1 MLDELQRRNEAWRAQ
16 AATGAQ
22 GQAAP
27 AAQRASGAP
36 GVGRAAGA
44 AAQPRPQAPPAA
56 AAPPRGQ
63 AAGEEPPRCA
73 AAGTRPGQGPPPPGG
88 PGPGVPPA
96 GHAYWN
102 DLRKMQEQYW
112 AARRAEEA
120 AAQAAPPRQAAEE
133 EQPRRG
139 EGGPCPG
146 QAPPPP
152 AGPGAGAP
160 PPGHAPWTEMR
171 EQYWAQRR
179 AKEAAARGAPPR
191 AGGRRPFK
199 EVRPARHRTGRA
211 GGLARPSRPW
221 ALVVPALLSPCT
233 VHTAALFDVA
243 GQLRCCTQAQGISS
257 RLPTFPLADLR
268 AR

>member
-1 MLDELQRRNEAWRAQ
+1 MLDELQRCNEAWRAQ

-88 PGPGVPPA
+88 SSA
-96 GHAYWN
+96 
-102 DLRKMQEQYW
+102 
-112 AARRAEEA
+112 
-120 AAQAAPPRQAAEE
+120 AAPPPGQAAGE

-233 VHTAALFDVA
+233 VRTAALFDVA